1 MKKIVRLRPPH
12 VHFTLDHP
20 ITGKKRRFESW
31 IVLCNFIVDKASQY
45 AEEEMEPML
54 RARIDT
60 IADEIMATVEEHDA
74 EGIDESEEDY

>member
-1 MKKIVRLRPPH
+1 
-12 VHFTLDHP
+12 
-20 ITGKKRRFESW
+20 
-31 IVLCNFIVDKASQY
+31 
-45 AEEEMEPML
+45 ML